1 MKNKLIAI
9 TGGIGSGKSAVCKI
23 LKDFGYSVFS
33 ADEVYA
39 ELLNDLSFVK
49 EIYNALNI
57 ENAPDFFDRNLV
69 SKIVFNNKE
78 KLNVLN
84 KITHNKIM
92 KNMLNLSQSI
102 VAKDGVVFN
111 EVPLLFESGFES
123 VYDGVLVVVRDVNLR
138 IQSIIER
145 DNLTLDQAISRI
157 NSQFNYNNLNYSTY
171 TIINN
176 DADFDSLAKKC
187 RVILNEIIKK

>member
-23 LKDFGYSVFS
+23 FKDFGYSVFS
-33 ADEVYA
+33 ADEVYN

-138 IQSIIER
+138 IQSIIAR